1 MSRKREEER
10 LERIIRDLLRLPEN
24 RRCINCNHLGPQYVC
39 TTFLTFVCTTCSGV
53 HREFNHRVKSVSM
66 AKFKSE
72 EVTALQAAGNERARQ
87 IYLKT
92 WDPERNTHPDGRH
105 VYVDR
110 RYTGQ
115 RSFSMHAMAKS
126 GQKGSF
132 NERHLIER
140 SGLGSREDFYERR
153 YHERESP
160 SGRSDR
166 NYRDYINDSSNRNYI
181 DGKDYKN
188 CIEDRS
194 PDSIYER
201 YGTLRSRSA
210 AHFEIVDNR
219 NQNDRYGRR
228 SQSFRTS
235 RSDTSMSPE
244 PHRIR
249 EEADNMAP
257 ETQSITGKAK
267 LPVLRPLKDIMGKSP
282 PTLKVSDPSKAIKA
296 KDSNAAANDQKKSFS
311 GSHGSADVK
320 ADDNKSANA
329 SGLIQYD
336 NNSEL
341 PDTSTKAQT
350 EFNSSVQSSIVQRTN
365 NPPSINSVEFL
376 LFELSGLAVGNASEK
391 SSSNAA
397 TLAAPATLSTSP
409 VASSTEPVVSSI
421 VPTASVLPAGNATK
435 ISSSNT
441 ASSTAPGTLSTSPVA
456 LSTEPLA
463 SSIVPTASSSPVA
476 LSPVPIAPST
486 KPVTSS
492 IGTATTESASTP
504 RTSVTISGEAVA
516 ATSPL
521 ENAQNH
527 PFSSSYPVSPVAE
540 VAEGKEVQKTQ
551 QQKPS
556 ASPSGTNSS
565 TSPQFVAKAPGD
577 ASAEQSTQAVSKAA
591 QATTSPRNESKST
604 GRKELPAE
612 LFTFSYPTY
621 SAPADNWQFR
631 PPYGVGHGMQYAPS
645 PRVTAFPG
653 TAKSWNPFDLGDD
666 SRAVQGAMLSSI
678 EYFPGAV
685 PQTSP
690 HSGLQPQPSPI
701 QSGHTPEL
709 PSYRMNMSAGG
720 YIGQLPNN
728 MPIPR
733 PRGIGNFGGNDDGNT
748 ALATLNPYQ
757 HSTGG
762 YSSNLIPTAS
772 NSFSSTGGNPFA

>member
-92 WDPERNTHPDGRH
+92 WDPERNTHPDGSNIHKIRDFIRH

-463 SSIVPTASSSPVA
+463 SSIVPTASS
-476 LSPVPIAPST
+476 T
-486 KPVTSS
+486 
-492 IGTATTESASTP
+492 
-504 RTSVTISGEAVA
+504 
-516 ATSPL
+516 
-521 ENAQNH
+521 
-527 PFSSSYPVSPVAE
+527 
-540 VAEGKEVQKTQ
+540 
-551 QQKPS
+551 
-556 ASPSGTNSS
+556 
-565 TSPQFVAKAPGD
+565 PGD